1 MKKLIVLL
9 LAAAIL
15 LTACS
20 SSPADKIDPDYYQAG
35 KDALGIAQAYLADRI
50 TLSEAKEKA
59 KELEKTLDALRLI
72 PEKDPMFEQSDIV
85 KLYANSVCLHLAMQ
99 TSETRTL
106 QLHEDLEKYAARL
119 EELLGLK

>member
-9 LAAAIL
+9 LAAVLL

-20 SSPADKIDPDYYQAG
+20 SSAADKIDPDYYQAG

-50 TLSEAKEKA
+50 TLAEAKEKA
-59 KELEKTLDALRLI
+59 AELEKTLDALRLI
-72 PEKDPMFEQSDIV
+72 PEKDPMFELSDTV